1 LGFSCGKV
9 SEFAPAGFCYNSP
22 QETSPM
28 SDYTSLLSAASQ
40 LSVADRLRL
49 IDELTETLPELPDDG
64 LSPEWRAEIER
75 RSREI
80 DAGTAQLE
88 DWESVRAR
96 LFQRAN
102 LSRET

>member
-1 LGFSCGKV
+1 
-9 SEFAPAGFCYNSP
+9 
-22 QETSPM
+22 M

-40 LSVADRLRL
+40 LPVADRLRL
-49 IDELTETLPELPDDG
+49 IDELTETLPELHPED
-64 LSPEWRAEIER
+64 LSPEWKAEIQR

-80 DAGTAQLE
+80 DDGTAQLE

-96 LFQRAN
+96 LFERAN

>member
-1 LGFSCGKV
+1 
-9 SEFAPAGFCYNSP
+9 
-22 QETSPM
+22 M

-49 IDELTETLPELPDDG
+49 IDELTETLPEE
-64 LSPEWRAEIER
+64 LSPEWQAEIER

-80 DAGTAQLE
+80 DDGTAQLE
-88 DWESVRAR
+88 DWETVRAR

>member
-1 LGFSCGKV
+1 
-9 SEFAPAGFCYNSP
+9 
-22 QETSPM
+22 M

-40 LSVADRLRL
+40 LPVADRLRL
-49 IDELTETLPELPDDG
+49 IDELTETLPELPSDS
-64 LSPEWRAEIER
+64 LSPEWQTEIER

>member
-1 LGFSCGKV
+1 
-9 SEFAPAGFCYNSP
+9 
-22 QETSPM
+22 M

-40 LSVADRLRL
+40 LPVAERMRL
-49 IDELTETLPELPDDG
+49 IDELTETIPELPADG
-64 LSPEWRAEIER
+64 LSAEWLEEIDR

-96 LFQRAN
+96 LFHRVN
-102 LSRET
+102 SSREN

>member
-1 LGFSCGKV
+1 
-9 SEFAPAGFCYNSP
+9 
-22 QETSPM
+22 M

-40 LSVADRLRL
+40 LPVADRLRL
-49 IDELTETLPELPDDG
+49 IDELTETLPELHCDS
-64 LSPEWRAEIER
+64 LSPEWQAEIER
-75 RSREI
+75 RCREI

-88 DWESVRAR
+88 DWETVRAR

>member
-1 LGFSCGKV
+1 
-9 SEFAPAGFCYNSP
+9 
-22 QETSPM
+22 M
-28 SDYTSLLSAASQ
+28 SDYSSLLSAASQ
-40 LSVADRLRL
+40 LPVADRLRL
-49 IDELTETLPELPDDG
+49 IDELTETLPELPSDS
-64 LSPEWRAEIER
+64 LSPEWQAEIER

>member
-1 LGFSCGKV
+1 
-9 SEFAPAGFCYNSP
+9 
-22 QETSPM
+22 M
-28 SDYTSLLSAASQ
+28 SDYMSLLSAASQ
-40 LSVADRLRL
+40 LPVADRLRL
-49 IDELTETLPELPDDG
+49 IDELTETLPELSSDS
-64 LSPEWRAEIER
+64 LSPEWQTEIAR

>member
-1 LGFSCGKV
+1 
-9 SEFAPAGFCYNSP
+9 
-22 QETSPM
+22 M

-40 LSVADRLRL
+40 LPVADRLRL
-49 IDELTETLPELPDDG
+49 IDELTETLPELPSDG
-64 LSPEWRAEIER
+64 LSPEWQAEIER